1 MCFQPDVG
9 TSLPQ
14 ICWFQWIFFSININ
28 VLKLRVHLKE
38 WRQPAMKRKRQK
50 VKEFRKAVFLNE
62 IPLND

>member
-1 MCFQPDVG
+1 
-9 TSLPQ
+9 
-14 ICWFQWIFFSININ
+14 